1 MELLLNLIWLALALP
16 GLWMWRK
23 MPARVRNPHWFGRC
37 RPFLLLACVLVLLFP
52 VISATDDLHAM
63 RPEIEESNPF
73 NRQLKNSAGA
83 RSCACAHASGI
94 VLFHSI
100 GFAENG
106 YDEPCGV
113 VSVASS
119 IAPESSFCS
128 EQVSRGP
135 PSINLS

>member
-1 MELLLNLIWLALALP
+1 MELLLNLIWLAMALP

-23 MPARVRNPHWFGRC
+23 MPARARNPHWFGRC
-37 RPFLLLACVLVLLFP
+37 RPLLLLGCALVLLFP

-83 RSCACAHASGI
+83 RSGVCAHASCI

-100 GFAENG
+100 GFAENRN
-106 YDEPCGV
+106 DEPCGV
-113 VSVASS
+113 VSIASS
-119 IAPESSFCS
+119 TAPELSFFR

-135 PSINLS
+135 PSIVLS